1 MLLIKKEVLELPNF
15 DNTWK
20 THPHMTQLLETEIY
34 KRRKRTKGMSQH
46 VLANKIG
53 VSRNAIYLMESHKHI
68 PSIETILEIMVAL
81 GFHEE
86 ERKALMEKY
95 TEAYYTDK
103 AFQQD
108 REKER
113 AGV

>member
-1 MLLIKKEVLELPNF
+1 MPNF

-68 PSIETILEIMVAL
+68 PRIETILEIMWHWASM
-81 GFHEE
+81 
-86 ERKALMEKY
+86 RKSGKRLWRNIRKL
-95 TEAYYTDK
+95 TIRTRRFSRTGKKNGQVCD
-103 AFQQD
+103 D
-108 REKER
+108 
-113 AGV
+113 GGL